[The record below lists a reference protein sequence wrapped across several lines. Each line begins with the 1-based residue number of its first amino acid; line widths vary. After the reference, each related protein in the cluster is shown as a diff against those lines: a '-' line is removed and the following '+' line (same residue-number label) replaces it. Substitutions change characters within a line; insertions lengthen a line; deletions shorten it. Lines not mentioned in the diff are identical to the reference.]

1 MLRHSQI
8 ALSSPRPPGAGGAL
22 PLPEV
27 AAKRGGRPAY
37 TLLEVLAATA
47 IGVMLLAA
55 LYAAYDMTLRQ
66 TSTGRDLTAD
76 ANLSRAVVNRVSLD
90 ISSAVG
96 VLPPKS
102 GGTPASSSSGT
113 GSTDTGTAT
122 TGSGTTGTTTGG
134 TGTTGTTTTDTGTTT
149 TDTGTTTDGSTTTTT
164 AATTGTDIPF
174 QSGIVGNDQQLTA
187 FVSKPPK
194 YLSDRNVPYD
204 STVLNP
210 GDLVRVTY
218 YLHSSGKGLCRQ
230 ERPWVTA
237 DGIWNST
244 DPDRSTEEDDL
255 IAPEVA
261 NVAFEYASGTG
272 YVSDWD
278 GSQAG
283 TDGCPNQGPPKAV
296 KMTLTFEFPPER
308 AGGDPI
314 RKTVVHVLPVRAS
327 VGPGPATTTTTET
340 TTTTG
345 GN

>member
-1 MLRHSQI
+1 MRRPSQP
-8 ALSSPRPPGAGGAL
+8 PR
-22 PLPEV
+22 
-27 AAKRGGRPAY
+27 RGY

-55 LYAAYDMTLRQ
+55 LYTAYDLTLRQ
-66 TSTGRDLTAD
+66 TSVGRDLTAD

-102 GGTPASSSSGT
+102 GGTPAASSSSSSSSG
-113 GSTDTGTAT
+113 GGT
-122 TGSGTTGTTTGG
+122 TTGTTTTGTSGG
-134 TGTTGTTTTDTGTTT
+134 TTTGTTTTGTTTTDAGATTGTGGTT
-149 TDTGTTTDGSTTTTT
+149 TTTDGSTTAS

-174 QSGIVGNDQQLTA
+174 QSGIVGSTQQLTA

-194 YLSDRNVPYD
+194 YLAERHVAYD
-204 STVLNP
+204 PSVAQP
-210 GDLVRVTY
+210 GDLMRVTY

-237 DGIWNST
+237 DGVWNST
-244 DPDRSTEEDDL
+244 DPDRGTEEDDL
-255 IAPEVA
+255 IAPEVS
-261 NVAFEYASGTG
+261 NVTFEFASGSG

-283 TDGCPNQGPPKAV
+283 TDGSTNQGPPRAV
-296 KMTLTFEFPPER
+296 KMTLTFEYPPER
-308 AGGDPI
+308 AGGTPI
-314 RKTVVHVLPVRAS
+314 TKTLMHVFPVRAS
-327 VGPGPATTTTTET
+327 VGPGASTTTTTTDT
-340 TTTTG
+340 TTTGTTTG